1 MLSFTS
7 VCAIV
12 SVEISLYS
20 THNFKKKRKKK
31 NRTDNQF
38 LYYCYSLAA
47 EIEISFNF

>member
-20 THNFKKKRKKK
+20 THNFKKKEKRK
-31 NRTDNQF
+31 TE
-38 LYYCYSLAA
+38 L
-47 EIEISFNF
+47 IISFYIIVIH